1 MVVALSALSLNAC
14 TARLWETNPV
24 SETKRR
30 YQDAG
35 MDKVYAFGQTQQDS
49 PQLKAG
55 SLLMMGDK
63 YWYALDKETAQ
74 RLLPVLNAKLARQY
88 QIKDYFTHEDAKGL
102 PVTIMAKNQRFESN
116 FCLHYQT
123 NDVKEIAV
131 LQNLSFKKYEMLPE
145 TYAHCFNIA
154 GNIFAKP
161 VSAKADYRFEQS
173 VPVVLRVETEH
184 KSVNVFNLLNNL
196 LVTPLTLVGDL
207 FILFYMKN

>member
-1 MVVALSALSLNAC
+1 MLVALSALSLNAC
-14 TARLWETNPV
+14 TAMLWNNPV

-88 QIKDYFTHEDAKGL
+88 QIKEFNYEDAKGL

-131 LQNLSFKKYEMLPE
+131 LQNLSFKKYERQPE
-145 TYAHCFNIA
+145 TYAHCFYIS

-196 LVTPLTLVGDL
+196 LLTPLTLVGDL
-207 FILFYMKN
+207 FIFLMD